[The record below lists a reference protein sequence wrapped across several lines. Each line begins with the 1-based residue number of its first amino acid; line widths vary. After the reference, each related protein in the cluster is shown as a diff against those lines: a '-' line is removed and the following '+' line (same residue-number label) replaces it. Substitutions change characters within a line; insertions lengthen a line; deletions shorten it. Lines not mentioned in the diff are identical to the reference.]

1 MRIFI
6 VVPVFNEG
14 KRVVST
20 IRLILKST
28 KANLIVVDDG
38 STDNSY
44 ELLQD
49 NFKKNK
55 RVVLVKHNTNKGKG
69 VAMKT
74 GAKTAWKCG
83 AEAVIFIDADGQHD
97 PKLIQK
103 FEDSLYAG
111 DDVVIGVRINKG
123 QMSLMRKLG
132 NWMIRV
138 ILAVLYGQTIEDML
152 CGYRAMT
159 RKSYNKIMWTSHR
172 YGVETEMICNM
183 WKYGLN
189 YRKIVVETIY
199 AQKKER
205 KKDCFTPMDG
215 IKVLLLIPYWRWRS
229 KSTGTRA

>member
-1 MRIFI
+1 
-6 VVPVFNEG
+6 
-14 KRVVST
+14 
-20 IRLILKST
+20 
-28 KANLIVVDDG
+28 
-38 STDNSY
+38 
-44 ELLQD
+44 
-49 NFKKNK
+49 
-55 RVVLVKHNTNKGKG
+55 
-69 VAMKT
+69 
-74 GAKTAWKCG
+74 
-83 AEAVIFIDADGQHD
+83 
-97 PKLIQK
+97 
-103 FEDSLYAG
+103 
-111 DDVVIGVRINKG
+111 
-123 QMSLMRKLG
+123 
-132 NWMIRV
+132 
-138 ILAVLYGQTIEDML
+138 ML